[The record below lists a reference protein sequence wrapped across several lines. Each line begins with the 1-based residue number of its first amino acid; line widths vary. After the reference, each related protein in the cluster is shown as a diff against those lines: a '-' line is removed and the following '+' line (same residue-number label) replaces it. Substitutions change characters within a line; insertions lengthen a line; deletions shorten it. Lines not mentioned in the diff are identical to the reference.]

1 MAPRHIITL
10 LVAIGI
16 CSCELQPTYVEAD
29 MDIARNFDCF
39 CNILE
44 EEYNF
49 NNIGVEE
56 WIQLKSGFRKRALVA
71 QNDSLLFELL
81 KELTDSLKDGHLA
94 LGSQYGEYQCMTWRK
109 GRREDFQD
117 SLIRYVLPQPQY
129 IGKTTL
135 FGLIPDTDIAY
146 LRYPSFSKIFTED
159 NYRRLDAVFSRADG
173 IIIDIR
179 SNYGGNALL
188 AEKMASHFYSAK
200 TLIGYNTFCA
210 AIEGETKTFPCEIS
224 PSDRYR
230 WADIPI
236 VILIDGYTFSAAN
249 YFVLCMKQNPC
260 VVTMGCHTGGG
271 AGFPVTR
278 ELPNGWLFSFPKGDT
293 LDLFGKSIDSGI
305 APDHNVHLDPS
316 IAVQSRDNII
326 ESACKHLETV
336 YLNRSAESALRK
348 SSALIPPSPI
358 TNATIF
364 PLLSST

>member
-1 MAPRHIITL
+1 MAPRHIITV
-10 LVAIGI
+10 LVALVL
-16 CSCELQPTYVEAD
+16 CSCEVLPTCVEAD

-44 EEYNF
+44 EEYSF
-49 NNIGVEE
+49 SNIGVGE
-56 WIQLKSGFRKRALVA
+56 WPRLKSVFRERALA
-71 QNDSLLFELL
+71 ARNDSFLFELL
-81 KELTDSLKDGHLA
+81 KELSDSLKDGHLA
-94 LGSQYGEYQCMTWRK
+94 LGSQYGAYQCMTWRE

-146 LRYPSFSKIFTED
+146 FRYPSFSKIFTED
-159 NYRRLDAVFSRADG
+159 NYRRLDAVFSRAGG

-188 AEKMASHFYSAK
+188 AEEMASHFYSEK
-200 TLIGYNTFCA
+200 TLIGYNTFGA
-210 AIEGETKTFPCEIS
+210 SIEAETKTFPCEIS

-230 WADIPI
+230 WADIPV
-236 VILIDGYTFSAAN
+236 VILIDGCTFSAAN

-293 LDLFGKSIDSGI
+293 LDMSRNSIDSGI
-305 APDHNVHLDPS
+305 APDYDVHLDPS
-316 IAVQSRDNII
+316 IAAQSRDNII
-326 ESACKHLETV
+326 ETACKYLEKV
-336 YLNRSAESALRK
+336 YLNRSAGSVLRK

-358 TNATIF
+358 TSARYG
-364 PLLSST
+364 L